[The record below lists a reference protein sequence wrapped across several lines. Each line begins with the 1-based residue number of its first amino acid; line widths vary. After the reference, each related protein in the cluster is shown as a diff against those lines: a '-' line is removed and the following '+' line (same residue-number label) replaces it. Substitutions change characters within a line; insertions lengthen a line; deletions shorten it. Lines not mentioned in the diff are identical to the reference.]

1 MTAITRRAL
10 LSRTLLLA
18 AVGGGALV
26 GLTRS
31 VSHKVAVPPPR
42 PPEALTSALSRQQ
55 ALLEGYDR
63 VLAAKVG
70 SDVLT
75 GLRADVSEHGAA
87 LRALLERY
95 PGWRL
100 SQAGTASATGTVTAT
115 GTAGATGTVTATLPE
130 AAPVP
135 GTVAG
140 LAAASTSAAKALRAS
155 AMDWAAGEAHAAQ
168 VVPVLGS
175 ISASLFT
182 HAQVLS

>member
-1 MTAITRRAL
+1 MAAITRRAL

-18 AVGGGALV
+18 AVGGGALA

-42 PPEALTSALSRQQ
+42 PPEALTSAVSRQQ

-63 VLAAKVG
+63 VLAAKVRSG
-70 SDVLT
+70 VLT

-100 SQAGTASATGTVTAT
+100 SQAGA
-115 GTAGATGTVTATLPE
+115 AGATETITATLPE

-135 GTVAG
+135 GTVGG
-140 LAAASTSAAKALRAS
+140 LAAASTTAAKELRAS
-155 AMDWAAGEAHAAQ
+155 AMNWAADEAHATQ
-168 VVPVLGS
+168 VVPVLAS
-175 ISASLFT
+175 ISASLST